1 MSFLY
6 LILNI
11 GSLTIPL
18 LYSFEKKMRFIKH
31 WKTVFTSLTIVAA
44 IFLVWDAI
52 FTNNGIW
59 GFNSDYHLPFLLFG
73 MPIEEWLFFF
83 CIPYASVFIH
93 YSLEYFKPSLLI
105 SKKGTQIITLGIIVT
120 VIPVLFLN
128 WGKAYTTV
136 NYSFLIGILT
146 IGFFFGI
153 EYLRR
158 FYIAFL
164 IILIPFFI
172 VNGVL
177 TGTGLEE
184 PVVWYNNNENLGIR
198 LFTIPI
204 EDIGYAFTML
214 FGNVFLIEKFKK
226 KEFDFSQKSAINS
239 KGNIKDKPRI

>member
-1 MSFLY
+1 MLY
-6 LILNI
+6 LYLLLNL
-11 GSLTIPL
+11 GSLSIPL
-18 LYSFEKKMRFIKH
+18 IYSFEKNMRFIKH
-31 WKTVFTSLTIVAA
+31 WKAVLLSLTIVATV
-44 IFLVWDAI
+44 FLIWDAI
-52 FTNNGIW
+52 FTKNGVW
-59 GFNSDYHLPFLLFG
+59 GFNPDYHLPFLLLG

-83 CIPYASVFIH
+83 CIPYASIFIH
-93 YSLEYFKPSLLI
+93 YSLEYFKPNLLI
-105 SKKGTQIITLGIIVT
+105 SKKNTQFITLALIAV
-120 VIPVLFLN
+120 VIPVLIMN

-136 NYSFLIGILT
+136 NYSFLIGTLL

-198 LFTIPI
+198 LVTIPV

-226 KEFDFSQKSAINS
+226 RLNNF
-239 KGNIKDKPRI
+239 